1 MLSSSQGVK
10 NKSRAEEMRKT
21 DLSDPL
27 GLRSYRNRLALMMR
41 LKEKG
46 FYVRMHAYEYIVA
59 RGGSFRAIILLEPW
73 RGKVYIVKLGSGVKE
88 IVNIVREFDPSLDV
102 EIVEPGS
109 RG

>member
-1 MLSSSQGVK
+1 VK

-88 IVNIVREFDPSLDV
+88 IVDIVREFDPSLDV